1 MSRPMK
7 AYLYLSGTIFSLIAL
22 RHVVAT
28 YNNWSAPN
36 PDFGS
41 AQKRKTPQAP
51 KRLRGNDLRFMG
63 LGRVELPTSR
73 LSGVRSNHLSYRPFA
88 TPNTP

>member
-41 AQKRKTPQAP
+41 VFGAALIGICAGALGVSAF
-51 KRLRGNDLRFMG
+51 RLVRRATTA
-63 LGRVELPTSR
+63 LPSD
-73 LSGVRSNHLSYRPFA
+73 RPS
-88 TPNTP
+88 PIDQ